1 MNAPGYLA
9 HTLYRDPVDLKKLRF
24 LVSELDLVGPPP
36 LDILEIGC
44 GSGNI
49 AIPLASLGH
58 RVRATDIDARS
69 IDYARSRGSRFPN
82 LSLEVADIDRS
93 AGPAKSRYDA
103 VIASEVLEHITD
115 PAGALARLRPLLKG
129 NGVVLVTIPNGYG
142 PWEIGQALSPRRAAG
157 WLARKSGLYGPLKKI
172 LRIRAAETAG
182 DTSTFNFESPHLQHF
197 TLPRFTAMAEA
208 AGFRVLRRF
217 NSDGP
222 LTFFPGGRRLTP
234 LAKVDCRLVDHLPS
248 GLASGW
254 YFVLAP
260 IGPTGASASDRP
272 GPPLPC

>member
-1 MNAPGYLA
+1 VNAPAYLA

-24 LVSELDLVGPPP
+24 LVGELDLVGPPP

-49 AIPLASLGH
+49 ALPLASLGH

-69 IDYARSRGSRFPN
+69 IEYVRSRGSAFPN

-93 AGPAKSRYDA
+93 TGPVKSRYDA
-103 VIASEVLEHITD
+103 VIASEVLEHVTD

-157 WLARKSGLYGPLKKI
+157 WLARKTGLHGPLKKA
-172 LRIRAAETAG
+172 LRIQAAETAG
-182 DTSTFNFESPHLQHF
+182 DTSTLNFESPHLHHF
-197 TLPRFTAMAEA
+197 TLPRFAAMAEQ
-208 AGFRVLRRF
+208 AGFRVVRRF

-222 LTFFPGGRRLTP
+222 LTFFPGGRRLSP
-234 LAKVDCRLVDHLPS
+234 LARVDCRLVDHLPS
-248 GLASGW
+248 ALASGW
-254 YFVLAP
+254 YLVLALVS
-260 IGPTGASASDRP
+260 PTSA
-272 GPPLPC
+272 